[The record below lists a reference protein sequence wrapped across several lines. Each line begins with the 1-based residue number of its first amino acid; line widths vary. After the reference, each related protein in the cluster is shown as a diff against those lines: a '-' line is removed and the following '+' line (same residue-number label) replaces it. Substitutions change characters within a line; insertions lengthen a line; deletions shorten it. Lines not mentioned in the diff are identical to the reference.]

1 MEEKSKNPKRV
12 EAGKKL
18 AENNKKIKEF
28 YTKNS
33 KSNYNYHIIGAVT
46 IFSGIGIFY
55 YFYKTQNVTP
65 AQNVTPTVT
74 PVTPTPTRKSKHIL
88 YE

>member
-1 MEEKSKNPKRV
+1 MEKNPKRV

-28 YTKNS
+28 YIKNNS
-33 KSNYNYHIIGAVT
+33 KTLDYKYPIIV
-46 IFSGIGIFY
+46 ISIVGIGSLFY
-55 YFYKTQNVTP
+55 YLYNKKSDEP
-65 AQNVTPTVT
+65 IEPKIDE
-74 PVTPTPTRKSKHIL
+74 PRKSKHIL

>member
-1 MEEKSKNPKRV
+1 MEKNPKRV

-28 YTKNS
+28 YIKNNS
-33 KSNYNYHIIGAVT
+33 KKINYEYPIIV
-46 IFSGIGIFY
+46 ISVIGIGSIFY
-55 YFYKTQNVTP
+55 YFYNKKSEPIEPKKVEP
-65 AQNVTPTVT
+65 LEP
-74 PVTPTPTRKSKHIL
+74 RKSKHIL

>member
-1 MEEKSKNPKRV
+1 MEKNPKRV

-28 YTKNS
+28 YKNNNS
-33 KSNYNYHIIGAVT
+33 KKLNYEYPIIIISV
-46 IFSGIGIFY
+46 IGIGSIFY
-55 YFYKTQNVTP
+55 YFYNKKSDEPKSEPKVDEP
-65 AQNVTPTVT
+65 
-74 PVTPTPTRKSKHIL
+74 RKSKHIL